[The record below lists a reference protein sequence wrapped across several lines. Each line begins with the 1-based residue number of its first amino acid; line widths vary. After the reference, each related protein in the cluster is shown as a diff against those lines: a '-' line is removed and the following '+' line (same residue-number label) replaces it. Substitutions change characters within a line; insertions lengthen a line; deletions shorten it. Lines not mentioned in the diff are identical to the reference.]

1 MTNPIQNEGS
11 TVASETTSEDEIWP
25 MNEAR
30 ARASPSAPD
39 DEPPLWEK
47 SLLNMGRSRLTR
59 SESEIDREDEL
70 GD

>member
-1 MTNPIQNEGS
+1 MTNPIQDEGS
-11 TVASETTSEDEIWP
+11 TVASETTSEDEIWL

-30 ARASPSAPD
+30 APASPSAAN
-39 DEPPLWEK
+39 DELPLWEQ

>member
-1 MTNPIQNEGS
+1 MTSPIQEEGS
-11 TVASETTSEDEIWP
+11 TVASETTSEDEIWL

-30 ARASPSAPD
+30 APASPSAPK
-39 DEPPLWEK
+39 DELPLWEQ